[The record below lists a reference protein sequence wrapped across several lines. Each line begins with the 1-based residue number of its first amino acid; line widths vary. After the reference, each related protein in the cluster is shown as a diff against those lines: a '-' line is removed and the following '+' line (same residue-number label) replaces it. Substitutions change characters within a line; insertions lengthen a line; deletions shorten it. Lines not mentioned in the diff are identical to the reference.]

1 MALKRSN
8 KQTKNPEI
16 QIVKEEIKLSLLVED
31 MIIHTENLKDAI
43 RKQLELN
50 NEFGKVAGY
59 KINTQRSLA
68 FLYTNKQ
75 KIRKRN

>member
-16 QIVKEEIKLSLLVED
+16 QIVKEEIKLSLLAED